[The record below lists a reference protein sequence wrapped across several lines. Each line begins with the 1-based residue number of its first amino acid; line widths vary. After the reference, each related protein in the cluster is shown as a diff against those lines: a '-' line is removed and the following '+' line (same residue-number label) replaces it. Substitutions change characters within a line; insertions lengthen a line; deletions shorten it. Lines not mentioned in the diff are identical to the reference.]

1 MKKALSTLAV
11 LSLVW
16 ALPLSGQAANMSF
29 FITSSGPGYGADLGG
44 LSGADQHCQDLAYT
58 AGHGDKVWRAYLS
71 AVARDGR
78 PAVNARDRIGSG
90 PWHNY
95 NGVVVARDVT
105 ALHAED
111 VSINKETALTERG
124 ATVNG
129 RGDTPNQHDILTGS
143 NLDGTVYTGDGHTA
157 CDNWTSSGSEG
168 SARVGHFDR
177 TGGGENP
184 SSWNSAHSSRG
195 CSQENL
201 VATGGNGYFYCFAVG
216 GGGGGG
222 GQDAQGARDD

>member
-1 MKKALSTLAV
+1 MKKVLASLVVLTLA
-11 LSLVW
+11 S
-16 ALPLSGQAANMSF
+16 AAPAFGQAANMSF

-44 LSGADQHCQDLAYT
+44 LNGADQHCQDLAYGVGQGGKT
-58 AGHGDKVWRAYLS
+58 WRAYLS
-71 AVARDGR
+71 AMARDGR

-90 PWHNY
+90 PWHNFA
-95 NGVVVARDVT
+95 GVQIARDVT
-105 ALHAED
+105 DLHSENANL
-111 VSINKETALTERG
+111 NKETALTERG

-143 NLDGTVYTGDGHTA
+143 NLDGTVFTGEGATA
-157 CDNWTSSGSEG
+157 CNNWTSSEATG

-184 SSWNSAHSSRG
+184 TSWNSAHDSRG

-201 VATGGNGYFYCFAVG
+201 VATGGNGYFYCFAVS
-216 GGGGGG
+216 GGG
-222 GQDAQGARDD
+222 GQEE